1 MKGINLAWFVSLLL
15 LALLGTKC
23 RRPKDASPVIAVVG
37 EEALTLNELIDKIP
51 NHIRADMTSVNL
63 REFVLS
69 WINDQVLYQEAVARE
84 IDRDETLRKEF
95 ENLKRELV
103 ISKLLE
109 QTLNKDIAVAE
120 EEMKAYYDANREG
133 FILSDDVV
141 HAHHVLLGSQKEAN
155 EVRKRLRA
163 GEPFGTVAQD
173 ITQDSLEADAWD
185 LGYFSRNDVIEEIA
199 KVVFK
204 MSVKSISYPIK
215 SDFGYH
221 IVQLVDKQK
230 KGEVESFDTVKD
242 EIKQKLLTRKRQ
254 DKYQRFV
261 LQMKSKFKIQ
271 TNFLLLDSSIL
282 DSLLY
287 KKVDRAAL

>member
-51 NHIRADMTSVNL
+51 NHIRSDMTSVNL

-287 KKVDRAAL
+287 KVDRAAL

>member
-1 MKGINLAWFVSLLL
+1 MKGTNLTWLVCLLL
-15 LALLGTKC
+15 IVLSGVRCKRA
-23 RRPKDASPVIAVVG
+23 KDTSPVIAVVG
-37 EEALTLNELIDKIP
+37 EEALTVNELIDKIP
-51 NHIRADMTSVNL
+51 NHIRSDMTSVDL

-109 QTLNKDIAVAE
+109 QTLNKDITVTE
-120 EEMKAYYDANREG
+120 EQMKAYYDANRDS

-141 HAHHVLLGSQKEAN
+141 HAHHVLLVSQKAAN

-163 GEPFGTVAQD
+163 GEPFGAVAQD
-173 ITQDSLEADAWD
+173 VTQDSLEADDWD
-185 LGYFSRNDVIEEIA
+185 LGYFSRNDVIQEIA

-204 MSVKSISYPIK
+204 MSVNSISYPIK

-230 KGEVESFDTVKD
+230 KGDVESYDTVKD
-242 EIKQKLLTRKRQ
+242 EIIKQKLLTRKKQ

-271 TNFLLLDSSIL
+271 TNFQLLDSSIL

-287 KKVDRAAL
+287 KVDRAAL

>member
-1 MKGINLAWFVSLLL
+1 LKGINLAWFVSLLL

-51 NHIRADMTSVNL
+51 NHIRSDMTSVNL

-287 KKVDRAAL
+287 KVDRAAL

>member
-287 KKVDRAAL
+287 EVDRAAL

>member
-1 MKGINLAWFVSLLL
+1 MKGTNLAWFVCLLL
-15 LALLGTKC
+15 LALSGTKC

-37 EEALTLNELIDKIP
+37 EAALTVNELIDKIP
-51 NHIRADMTSVNL
+51 NHIRSDMTSVNL

-84 IDRDETLRKEF
+84 IDKDETLRKEF

-109 QTLNKDIAVAE
+109 QTLNKDITVTE
-120 EEMKAYYDANREG
+120 EEMTAYYNANQES
-133 FILSDDVV
+133 FILSNDVV

-155 EVRKRLRA
+155 EIRRRLRA
-163 GEPFGTVAQD
+163 GEPFGAVAQD
-173 ITQDSLEADAWD
+173 VTQDSLEGDAWD
-185 LGYFSRNDVIEEIA
+185 LGYFSRKDVIEEIA
-199 KVVFK
+199 KVVFE

-230 KGEVESFDTVKD
+230 KGDVESFDTVKD
-242 EIKQKLLTRKRQ
+242 EIKQKLRTRKRQ

-271 TNFLLLDSSIL
+271 TNFQLLDSSIL

-287 KKVDRAAL
+287 KVDRAAL

>member
-133 FILSDDVV
+133 FILSDDMV

-287 KKVDRAAL
+287 KVDRAAL

>member
-1 MKGINLAWFVSLLL
+1 MKRISLAWFVSLLL

-23 RRPKDASPVIAVVG
+23 GRPKDASPVIAVVG

-51 NHIRADMTSVNL
+51 NHIRSDMTSVNL

-287 KKVDRAAL
+287 KVDRAAL

>member
-287 KKVDRAAL
+287 KVDRAAL

>member
-15 LALLGTKC
+15 LALLCTKC

-242 EIKQKLLTRKRQ
+242 EIKQKMLTRKRQ

-287 KKVDRAAL
+287 EVDRAAL